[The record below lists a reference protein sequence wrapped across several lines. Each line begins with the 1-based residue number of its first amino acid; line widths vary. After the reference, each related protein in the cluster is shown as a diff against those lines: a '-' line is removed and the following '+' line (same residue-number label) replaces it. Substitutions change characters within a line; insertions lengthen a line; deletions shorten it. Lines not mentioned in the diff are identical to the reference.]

1 MKAIKVIGI
10 ILLIL
15 IVLILVIALFLP
27 KDLTVERTV
36 MIKAADKVVFEQ
48 VNCMRNWEKWSPWQD
63 SLMTNSYEGPECGVG
78 AKQIWE
84 HKTMGGGS
92 QTITESTEGKTLK
105 TELDFGKMGKATSSW
120 LFEQAGDSTR
130 VTWGFREP
138 MNYPI
143 GRWASILFVKGVM
156 VKSYDLGLSNLKKL
170 AESLPPPLPG
180 KIGEVTEKTIKP
192 QHVITVLDTCTM
204 DNIDKKIGQLYGEL
218 TDYLKKYN
226 LQMTGMPFAAYPD
239 WDPSKP
245 IKVEAG
251 FPIVGPIKAFGRIKY
266 KLWPGG
272 KVVMAT
278 HTGAYKTVVM
288 THEAIQHYIQEKG
301 FTPSGTVWET
311 YITDPA
317 KEPDQ
322 SKWVTEVYYPVK

>member
-1 MKAIKVIGI
+1 MKAIKIIGI

-15 IVLILVIALFLP
+15 IILILVIALFLP
-27 KDLTVERTV
+27 KELAVERTV
-36 MIKAADKVVFEQ
+36 MIKATDKVVFDQ
-48 VNCMRNWEKWSPWQD
+48 VNCIKNWEKWSPWQD

-78 AKQIWE
+78 AKQLWE
-84 HKTMGGGS
+84 HKTMGNGT
-92 QTITESTEGKTLK
+92 QTITESTEAKSIK

-120 LFEQAGDSTR
+120 LFEQTGDSTK
-130 VTWGFREP
+130 VTWGFLEP

-143 GRWASILFVKGVM
+143 GRWAGLLFVKGAM
-156 VKSYDLGLSNLKKL
+156 IKSYDTGLANLKKL

-180 KIGEVTEKTIKP
+180 KTGEVTEKTIAP
-192 QHVITVLDTCTM
+192 QHVITILDTCKLE
-204 DNIDKKIGQLYGEL
+204 NIDKKMSQLYGEL
-218 TDYLKKYN
+218 AAYLKKYN
-226 LQMTGMPFAAYPD
+226 LQVTGMPFAAYPD

-245 IKVEAG
+245 VKIEAG
-251 FPIVGPIKAFGRIKY
+251 FPVSGPLKAFGRIKY

-278 HTGAYKTVVM
+278 HYGAYETVGI
-288 THEAIQHYIQEKG
+288 THTQIQHYIQEKG
-301 FTPSGTVWET
+301 LTVTGATWET
-311 YITDPA
+311 YLTDPA